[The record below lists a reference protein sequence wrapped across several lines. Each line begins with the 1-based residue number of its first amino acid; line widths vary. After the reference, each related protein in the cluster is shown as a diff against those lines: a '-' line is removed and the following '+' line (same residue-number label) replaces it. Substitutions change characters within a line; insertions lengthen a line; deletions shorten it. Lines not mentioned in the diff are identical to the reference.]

1 MIQEPGCDIAM
12 FPFIVNK
19 LEDEIA
25 LSLVPSVIVSTVNSL
40 DFTIAF
46 TSLSIQRQS
55 IQGFII

>member
-1 MIQEPGCDIAM
+1 MIQEPRGDIAM

>member
-1 MIQEPGCDIAM
+1 MIQEPGGDIAM

-46 TSLSIQRQS
+46 TSLTIQRQS

>member
-25 LSLVPSVIVSTVNSL
+25 LSLVPSVIVSIVNSL